1 MRGPA
6 ELPPAHT
13 WLPLVDRAID
23 EDLGPGDVSSTLVI
37 DAARHGAAVI
47 EAREPLVVCG
57 LDVARAVFTRLDPDV
72 AFERCAAEGEHL
84 RRPGVIARVRGSL
97 RALLAAERSAL
108 NFLMRMCGVASQTRR
123 FVEAVAGTDALILDT
138 RKTLPGWRTLD
149 KYATAVGGAHNHR
162 SGLYDG
168 ILLKDNHVALAGGV
182 AQAVKSARAGRLDHL
197 RLQVEVESLADALAA
212 VEAGADSLLL
222 DNMSL
227 DAIGTVVERLG
238 ERVLLEV
245 SGGVRLENVRRIAET
260 GVHRISIGALTHS
273 APAADVALEID
284 LGGGGSPS
292 RGPAAGGSAA

>member
-23 EDLGPGDVSSTLVI
+23 EDVGPGDVSSALVI
-37 DAARHGAAVI
+37 EASRRGRAVI
-47 EAREPLVVCG
+47 EARQPLVVCG
-57 LDVARAVFTRLDPDV
+57 LEVAHEVFRRLDPEL
-72 AFERCAAEGEHL
+72 AFERCADDGDAVA
-84 RRPGVIARVRGSL
+84 PGVIARIEGPLRSL
-97 RALLAAERSAL
+97 LTAERSAL
-108 NFLMRMCGVASQTRR
+108 NFLMRMCGVATYTRR
-123 FVEAVAGTDALILDT
+123 FVEAIAGTDAMILDT

-162 SGLYDG
+162 TGLYDG

-222 DNMSL
+222 DNMTV
-227 DAIGTVVERLG
+227 DAIREVVKQLG
-238 ERVLLEV
+238 GRVLLEV
-245 SGGVRLENVRRIAET
+245 SGGVRLENVRRLAET
-260 GVHRISIGALTHS
+260 GVQRISIGALTHS

-284 LGGGGSPS
+284 LGSGAP
-292 RGPAAGGSAA
+292 PAGGHTA

>member
-13 WLPLVDRAID
+13 WLPLVARALE
-23 EDLGPGDVSSTLVI
+23 EDIGPGDVSSALVI
-37 DAARHGAAVI
+37 PADLCGGAVI
-47 EAREPLVVCG
+47 EAREEIVVCG
-57 LDVARAVFTRLDPDV
+57 LDVARAVFAGVDP
-72 AFERCAAEGEHL
+72 ALRFERCAAEGE
-84 RRPGVIARVRGSL
+84 RVRAGRVIARIHGPL

-108 NFLMRMCGVASQTRR
+108 NFLMRMCGVASHTRR
-123 FVEAVAGTDALILDT
+123 FVEAIAGTGALLLDT

-182 AQAVKSARAGRLDHL
+182 AQAVKAARAGRLDHL
-197 RLQVEVESLADALAA
+197 RLQVEVESEADAVAA

-222 DNMSL
+222 DNMGL
-227 DAIGTVVERLG
+227 DAIRSVAARLRD
-238 ERVLLEV
+238 RVLLEV

-260 GVHRISIGALTHS
+260 GVHRISVGALTHS
-273 APAADVALEID
+273 APAADVALEIARD
-284 LGGGGSPS
+284 PAPPVSG
-292 RGPAAGGSAA
+292 GPAA

>member
-13 WLPLVDRAID
+13 WLPLVARALE
-23 EDLGPGDVSSTLVI
+23 EDIGPGDVSSALVI
-37 DAARHGAAVI
+37 PADLCGGAVI
-47 EAREPLVVCG
+47 EAREEIVVCG
-57 LDVARAVFTRLDPDV
+57 LDVARAVFAGVDP
-72 AFERCAAEGEHL
+72 ALRFERCAAEGE
-84 RRPGVIARVRGSL
+84 RVRAGRVIARIHGPL

-108 NFLMRMCGVASQTRR
+108 NFLMRMCGVASLTRR
-123 FVEAVAGTDALILDT
+123 FVEAIASTGALLLDT

-182 AQAVKSARAGRLDHL
+182 AQAVKAARAGRLDHL
-197 RLQVEVESLADALAA
+197 RLQVEVESEADALAA

-222 DNMSL
+222 DNMGL
-227 DAIGTVVERLG
+227 DAIRAVAARL
-238 ERVLLEV
+238 RDRALLEV

-260 GVHRISIGALTHS
+260 GVHRISVGALTHS
-273 APAADVALEID
+273 APAADVALEIARD
-284 LGGGGSPS
+284 PATPVSG
-292 RGPAAGGSAA
+292 GPA

>member
-13 WLPLVDRAID
+13 WLPLVARALE
-23 EDLGPGDVSSTLVI
+23 EDVGPGDVSSALVI
-37 DAARHGAAVI
+37 PADLCGSAVI
-47 EAREPLVVCG
+47 EAREALVVCG
-57 LDVARAVFTRLDPDV
+57 LDVARAVFAGLDP
-72 AFERCAAEGEHL
+72 ALRFERCAAEGE
-84 RRPGVIARVRGSL
+84 RVAAGSAIARVHGPL

-108 NFLMRMCGVASQTRR
+108 NFLMRLCGVASHTRR
-123 FVEAVAGTDALILDT
+123 FVEAIAGTGALLLDT

-162 SGLYDG
+162 SGLFDG

-182 AQAVKSARAGRLDHL
+182 AQAVKAARAARVDHL
-197 RLQVEVESLADALAA
+197 RLQVEVESEADALAA

-227 DAIGTVVERLG
+227 DAIRAVALRL
-238 ERVLLEV
+238 RDRALLEV

-260 GVHRISIGALTHS
+260 GVHRISVGALTHS
-273 APAADVALEID
+273 APAADVALEIAS
-284 LGGGGSPS
+284 GPATPAPE
-292 RGPAAGGSAA
+292 GPAA

>member
-13 WLPLVDRAID
+13 WLPLVDRALD
-23 EDLGPGDVSSTLVI
+23 EDVGPGDVTSALVI
-37 DAARHGAAVI
+37 DASRHGAAVI
-47 EAREPLVVCG
+47 EARQPLVVCG
-57 LDVARAVFTRLDPDV
+57 LDVAKAVFLRLDPELD
-72 AFERCAAEGEHL
+72 FERCAAEGESV
-84 RRPGVIARVRGSL
+84 RPGVIARVRGPL
-97 RALLAAERSAL
+97 RSLLAAERSAL
-108 NFLMRMCGVASQTRR
+108 NFLMRMCGVAGFTRR

-138 RKTLPGWRTLD
+138 RKTLPGWRSLD

-182 AQAVKSARAGRLDHL
+182 ALAVKAARAGRLDHL
-197 RLQVEVESLADALAA
+197 RLQVEVESLADALEA

-222 DNMSL
+222 DNMAP
-227 DAIGTVVERLG
+227 DAIRDVVQRLG
-238 ERVLLEV
+238 TRVLLEV

-273 APAADVALEID
+273 APAVDVALEID
-284 LGGGGSPS
+284 LAPGAQP
-292 RGPAAGGSAA
+292 AGGSAA